1 MTRSLK
7 AVALAA
13 LLALGSAAA
22 ITHSANGAQTGAY
35 AVARPGRSAA
45 YIIEPN
51 LDRRNGLSRC
61 RNRPGPSPQLTCD
74 GACSCCEP
82 CFDCGPASA

>member
-22 ITHSANGAQTGAY
+22 ITHTAGANGAQTGAY
-35 AVARPGRSAA
+35 AVARAQTGGERSSMVIGRPGRSAA

-51 LDRRNGLSRC
+51 HCTLVDQDMC
-61 RNRPGPSPQLTCD
+61 
-74 GACSCCEP
+74 GA
-82 CFDCGPASA
+82 